1 MSHLRFRR
9 REIKGGREEKTKNVT
24 LTISEKGTYT
34 NPIMSHRREQFN
46 YKEGGKL

>member
-1 MSHLRFRR
+1 MSNLRFRS

-24 LTISEKGTYT
+24 LTISEKGLYA
-34 NPIMSHRREQFN
+34 NMIMSHRREPLN